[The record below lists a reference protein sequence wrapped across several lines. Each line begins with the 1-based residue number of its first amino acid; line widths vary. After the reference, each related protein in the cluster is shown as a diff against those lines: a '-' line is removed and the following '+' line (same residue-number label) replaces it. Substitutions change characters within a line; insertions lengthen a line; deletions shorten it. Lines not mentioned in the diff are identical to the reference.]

1 MERLLNAQNV
11 PVCGMEKPADEN
23 GTVTYT
29 ELTGDVRFK
38 DVTFGYDEDKIILS

>member
-1 MERLLNAQNV
+1 MHRTYRYVAWK
-11 PVCGMEKPADEN
+11 KPADEN

-38 DVTFGYDEDKIILS
+38 DVTFGYDEDKINSS